1 MEPMFTCPLDG
12 CGKSYPEEWK
22 HVLHCQT
29 HERSPWLPVQ
39 YVPGVD
45 GSVIPPFKER
55 NRV

>member
-1 MEPMFTCPLDG
+1 MFTCPLDG